1 MGRMCRF
8 DLDGNKKTLYVGK
21 DCEFGDYTH
30 VVAMNNVKIG
40 DNVLVASKVFI
51 SDTNHGS
58 YFGTEISKADIPP
71 RERELVK
78 GNVIIGNN
86 VWIGENAVILSGSKI
101 GDGCVIGANSLVS
114 KVIPTNSIVIGA
126 NKILRKY

>member
-40 DNVLVASKVFI
+40 D
-51 SDTNHGS
+51 
-58 YFGTEISKADIPP
+58 
-71 RERELVK
+71 
-78 GNVIIGNN
+78 N